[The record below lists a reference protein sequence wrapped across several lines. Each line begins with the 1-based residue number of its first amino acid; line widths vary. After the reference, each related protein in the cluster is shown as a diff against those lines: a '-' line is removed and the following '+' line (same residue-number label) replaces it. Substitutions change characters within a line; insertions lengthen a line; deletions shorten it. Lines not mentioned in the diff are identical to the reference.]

1 MNNGALFRP
10 LKALGLLL
18 ATLMALVLAA
28 GAANA
33 APAAPAADSPAPPGP
48 VRDLKLNDR
57 GGQGARTA
65 YFDAEWNQPTDI
77 GDGIRLHY
85 VYDAHDTVGHQ
96 VDKGV
101 TSGTSA
107 GTFSADRCTAP
118 YTVKVHAVTQD
129 PATGAPLVGPDT
141 SATLGTLSCAINSS
155 LTASQTGPGTLQVD
169 IKREAPVDP
178 EVAGD
183 CVLRDNGKV
192 AWTGTC
198 GGATGE
204 QATLRDLAPGAH
216 HLVLTTTSPNGH
228 DYVAETTATVR

>member
-18 ATLMALVLAA
+18 ATLVALVLAA

-33 APAAPAADSPAPPGP
+33 APAADGPAPPGP
-48 VRDLKLNDR
+48 VRDLKLNDK

-65 YFDAEWNQPTDI
+65 YFDAQWNQPSDI

-85 VYDAHDTVGHQ
+85 VYDVHDVVGHR
-96 VDKGV
+96 VGSGA

-107 GTFSADRCTAP
+107 GKFSADRCTAP
-118 YTVKVHAVTQD
+118 YRVTIHAVTQD
-129 PATGAPLVGPDT
+129 PATGAPIAGPER

-169 IKREAPVDP
+169 IAREAPIDP

-183 CVLRDNGKV
+183 CVLRDNGTV
-192 AWTGTC
+192 AWKGTC

-204 QATLRDLAPGAH
+204 QATLQGLAPGAH

-228 DYVAETTATVR
+228 DYVAQTTATVR